1 MAPAPF
7 QMVSELVTPAYIY
20 ICLKQSLTCVS
31 GDLITGEQL
40 RHISVH
46 ICICYA
52 SPADHLCPDFIA
64 DYITST
70 AGTLQPEQPPR
81 PVLITYFLVT
91 TWSRTHQDHY
101 WLHYKRYVVPP
112 TPPQQV
118 VRVIGSQCVSVILY
132 TYICCCPLV
141 THVNTKLFFYLSLFV
156 IIRYKTDVLETEQLH
171 PLLQSSLPTELQH
184 CHIHTARTQL
194 AQSHP
199 PHGPPSVLDS
209 GSTAPPHRALPGHSP
224 SSCCL
229 PIKSFLNTWV
239 LCCAVVNMTL
249 DTAEGP
255 TVLMQP
261 NPVDFRANAYSL
273 SSGCLDSRLI
283 KHG

>member
-141 THVNTKLFFYLSLFV
+141 THVNCFSTSPCLWLSD
-156 IIRYKTDVLETEQLH
+156 IRRM
-171 PLLQSSLPTELQH
+171 
-184 CHIHTARTQL
+184 CWR
-194 AQSHP
+194 
-199 PHGPPSVLDS
+199 
-209 GSTAPPHRALPGHSP
+209 R
-224 SSCCL
+224 SSCIHSYNQAFQLNFSTVTSTLPERSLLSPTPPMDLHLSWTLVLLHLLTEPCL
-229 PIKSFLNTWV
+229 AIPQAP
-239 LCCAVVNMTL
+239 AVC
-249 DTAEGP
+249 
-255 TVLMQP
+255 Q
-261 NPVDFRANAYSL
+261 
-273 SSGCLDSRLI
+273 
-283 KHG
+283 